1 MLNKTYNS
9 TLLCEG
15 DGLKDFS
22 FKRQKNYFHEIFTL
36 QNSTFLPKRRSK
48 SLYGDDNGI
57 FVSEQGRWPYSAFV
71 RSEAMTA
78 TFVWQKISRHILYS
92 FFFFFLPHCSEVALV
107 LYIWHLV
114 TVTLIWFDFYLT
126 TEPMS
131 ICRHVGELAPYILP
145 PDLDIQL
152 LSNFYLIKVIVVA
165 LWFLFLAFVLQCYQL
180 WSIHEYIVLVTY
192 LMVMKVLNV

>member
-1 MLNKTYNS
+1 MW
-9 TLLCEG
+9 
-15 DGLKDFS
+15 
-22 FKRQKNYFHEIFTL
+22 RRW
-36 QNSTFLPKRRSK
+36 PKRFLSQQTPKELFSRNLYIIRYIHSYQK
-48 SLYGDDNGI
+48 EGQKACLYGDDNGI
-57 FVSEQGRWPYSAFV
+57 FVLSEQGRWWPYSAFV

-92 FFFFFLPHCSEVALV
+92 FFFFFLSHCSEVALV

-131 ICRHVGELAPYILP
+131 ICRHVGELAPSILP

-152 LSNFYLIKVIVVA
+152 LSNSYLIKVIVMA
-165 LWFLFLAFVLQCYQL
+165 LWFLFLAFVLQCFQL
-180 WSIHEYIVLVTY
+180 WHV
-192 LMVMKVLNV
+192 